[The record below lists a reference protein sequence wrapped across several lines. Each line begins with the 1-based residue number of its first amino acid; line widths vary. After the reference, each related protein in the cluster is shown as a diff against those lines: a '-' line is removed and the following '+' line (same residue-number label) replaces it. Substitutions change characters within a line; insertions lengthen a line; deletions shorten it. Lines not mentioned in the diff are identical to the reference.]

1 MKEGDVDYVAFL
13 TDSTGKGRPGLS
25 DVHSVS
31 CSRRQALLL
40 SVTVLVSAFLIAL
53 IAAFARP
60 VPRCPSTPR
69 ESGGARKAVAGG
81 GNPGYRWNDIRLPS
95 FARPLHYELAMRPN
109 LSEATNR
116 GSVNITLTV
125 LRASDFLVLHAKNLS
140 VTQVRLWAGGASVL
154 RWHEMPDHDQLYVEL
169 DSGMAPGNATL
180 GLDFEGPLH
189 RDLIGL
195 YLSSY
200 TTAANETRLLA
211 VTQFEPTS
219 ARRAFPCLDEPALKA
234 TFELTVWHDAGLR
247 AYANTRPLESRLE
260 GAVRVTR
267 FERTPRMSTYLVAL
281 VVCDYTVLED
291 SLGTLQLQVLV
302 PEEQKSQGGFALDIM
317 KGALQF
323 FDSFFNISCP
333 MNKLDLIAI
342 PDFGPGAME
351 NWGLITF
358 RMSSLLYDD
367 GVTPIKSK
375 ERIASTVAHELAHQ
389 WFGNLVTMSWWDDL
403 WLNEGFATFL
413 ETVCVDHLRPEWGL
427 LDLFPYSTSQPA
439 LDLDSLQ
446 TSHPVSARVHD
457 PAEIDALFDSISYNK
472 GAAIIAMLE
481 SFLGSGQ
488 LRRGLSL
495 YLNTYRFS
503 NARTSNLWDA
513 FTNVT
518 SGLVDVAEVM
528 DTWTRQKGY
537 PVVRVALS
545 PSGQLVLSQRRFRLV
560 PSQSD
565 VAAEL
570 PPELGYRWFVPL
582 SLRTDVPRTH
592 LFWMNRTDVRVH
604 FAERPPWVKANVNQ
618 TGFYRVNYEAS
629 NWAALGQQLHTQH
642 EALSASDRAGLLDD
656 AFTLAR
662 ARELN
667 VSVAMDLS
675 GYLSR
680 ERDFAPWAT
689 ALPHLLEL
697 YRLAEDSPWQPL
709 LQKHLLA
716 LLGPAVQ
723 ALGWQDEGSHLERKL
738 RAELLLAALELGDLR
753 VLGEAGRLFTLWAQ
767 GRQQIAANLKD
778 VVYRA
783 GVMRGGRREWDLCWG
798 RYLSS
803 QVPSEKALLLQA
815 LGATRDLWQLQ
826 QYLQLS
832 LDQDRIKA
840 QDVHTVVGVVS
851 ANPIGH
857 LVAWHFL
864 KTHWDAIYN
873 LFKETTFSLDNILS
887 ELLRR
892 FKTKYD
898 YQEVETFFGQV
909 DLKSG
914 RVALEQALERIRSNI
929 IWKDDLEV
937 QLSTWL
943 EAKPPTAGPA

>member
-1 MKEGDVDYVAFL
+1 MMKEGDVDYVAFL
-13 TDSTGKGRPGLS
+13 TDSSGKGRAALS
-25 DVHSVS
+25 DMHSVS
-31 CSRRQALLL
+31 CSRRR
-40 SVTVLVSAFLIAL
+40 AFLVGGAVLASVFVVAL

-60 VPRCPSTPR
+60 VPRCPAAPR
-69 ESGGARKAVAGG
+69 EAAGTPEVVPAAA
-81 GNPGYRWNDIRLPS
+81 NPGYRWNDIRLPG
-95 FARPLHYELAMRPN
+95 FARPLHYELVMRPN
-109 LSEATNR
+109 LSEAANR
-116 GSVNITLTV
+116 GSVNVTLAV
-125 LRASDFLVLHAKNLS
+125 LRATDFLVLHAKNLS
-140 VTQVRLWAGGASVL
+140 VTRARLWGGGASVL
-154 RWHEMPDHDQLYVEL
+154 RWHEMPEHDQLHVQL
-169 DSGMAPGNATL
+169 SGAILPGNATL

-189 RDLIGL
+189 RDLVGL
-195 YLSSY
+195 YVSSY
-200 TTAANETRLLA
+200 STAANETRLLA

-234 TFELTVWHDAGLR
+234 TFGLTVWHDAALQ
-247 AYANTRPLESRLE
+247 AYANTRPLESHLE
-260 GAVRVTR
+260 GGVRVTR
-267 FERTPRMSTYLVAL
+267 FERTLRMSTYLLAL
-281 VVCDYTVLED
+281 VVCDYGLLKD
-291 SLGTLQLQVLV
+291 QLGTLQLQVLV
-302 PEEQKSQGGFALDIM
+302 PEEQKSQGSFALGIM

-323 FDSFFNISCP
+323 FNSFFNISCP

-367 GVTPIKSK
+367 GVTPVRSK

-389 WFGNLVTMSWWDDL
+389 WFGNLVTMAWWDDL

-413 ETVCVDHLRPEWGL
+413 ETVCVDHLQPEWGL

-457 PAEIDALFDSISYNK
+457 PDEIDALFDSISYNK
-472 GAAIIAMLE
+472 GAAIISMLQ
-481 SFLGSGQ
+481 SFLGSSQ

-503 NARTSNLWDA
+503 NARTSDLWDA

-537 PVVRVALS
+537 PVVRVVLS
-545 PSGQLVLSQRRFRLV
+545 PDGQLALSQRRFRLV
-560 PSQSD
+560 PSRSD
-565 VAAEL
+565 VASE
-570 PPELGYRWFVPL
+570 PTPDLGYRWFVPL
-582 SLRTDVPRTH
+582 SLRTDGQGTH
-592 LFWMNRTDVRVH
+592 LFWMNRTDVRVP
-604 FAERPPWVKANVNQ
+604 FAERPLWIKANVNQ

-629 NWAALGQQLHTQH
+629 NWAALNHQLHTDH
-642 EALSASDRAGLLDD
+642 RALSASDRAGLLDD

-662 ARELN
+662 AGELN

-697 YRLAEDSPWQPL
+697 FRLAEDSPRQPL
-709 LQKHLLA
+709 LQRHLLA
-716 LLGPAVQ
+716 LLGPTVE
-723 ALGWQDEGSHLERKL
+723 ALGWRDEGSHLERKL
-738 RAELLLAALELGDLR
+738 RAELLLAALELGDPR
-753 VLGEAGRLFTLWAQ
+753 VLQEAGHRFDQWAQ
-767 GRQQIAANLKD
+767 GRQPIAANLKD

-783 GVMRGGRREWDLCWG
+783 GVLQGGRKEWDLCWG

-840 QDVHTVVGVVS
+840 QDVHTVIGVVC

-857 LVAWHFL
+857 LVTWHFL
-864 KTHWDAIYN
+864 KTHWDSIYN

-898 YQEVETFFGQV
+898 YREVESFFGQV

-929 IWKDDLEV
+929 FWKDDLEP
-937 QLSTWL
+937 QLNAWL
-943 EAKPPTAGPA
+943 EATPPAA